1 MANLAF
7 VEGWVNVRPLI
18 GITCGYDAD
27 EHQFR
32 LNSPY
37 QLAVEAAG
45 GLPVLIGVSAELAPE
60 LLTRLDGIVFTGGAD
75 LDPALYGAEP
85 AVGLGGVSPKR
96 DAFEITLAREAYRI
110 GLPTLGIC
118 RGCQLLAAAG
128 GGTLYQ
134 DLPSERPGSI
144 KHFQSS
150 PRNHQSHAASVVAG
164 TRLADVIGHREIR
177 VNSFHHQAVR
187 DLPAGSVLAATAPDG
202 VVEAF
207 EDPRHPH
214 WLAIQWHPEGFWRED
229 AAALALFHSLV
240 EASAR
245 RAVSV

>member
-1 MANLAF
+1 M
-7 VEGWVNVRPLI
+7 RPWI
-18 GITCGYDAD
+18 GITCGYDQD

-45 GLPVLIGVSAELAPE
+45 GVPVLIGVSPEVAPE
-60 LLTRLDGIVFTGGAD
+60 LLTRLDGLLFTGGAD

-85 AVGLGGVSPKR
+85 APGLGGVSPKR
-96 DAFEITLAREAYRI
+96 DAFEIALVREAYRI
-110 GLPTLGIC
+110 GMPTLGIC
-118 RGCQLLAAAG
+118 RGCQLLAVAG

-144 KHFQSS
+144 KHFQTS
-150 PRNHQSHAASVVAG
+150 PRDHQSHTASVMAG
-164 TRLADVIGHREIR
+164 TRLADVIGHEEIR
-177 VNSFHHQAVR
+177 VNSLHHQAVH
-187 DLPAGSVLAATAPDG
+187 DLPSGAVLAATAPDG

-214 WLAIQWHPEGFWRED
+214 WLAVQWHPEGFWRND
-229 AAALALFHSLV
+229 PAALALFRSLV
-240 EASAR
+240 EAAARKVVSA
-245 RAVSV
+245 